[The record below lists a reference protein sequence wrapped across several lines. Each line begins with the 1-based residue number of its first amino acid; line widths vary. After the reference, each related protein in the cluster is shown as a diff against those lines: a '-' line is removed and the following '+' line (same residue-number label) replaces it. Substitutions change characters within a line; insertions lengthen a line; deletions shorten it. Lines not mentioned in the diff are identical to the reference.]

1 MIRAFH
7 SRLHTSGR
15 GLAWPL
21 LLVML
26 IWVAPVLA
34 ENEDGYPV
42 LWDSQDAVLQR
53 QLDAVMDGLGYHKA
67 ITDKRLAVVLVDI
80 SDLRKPRVAEVN
92 GNRMIYAASIPKL
105 AILLGAFVEI
115 REGNLELDADTQT
128 ALTQMIRYSSN
139 KEATRM
145 LNLVG
150 KDRLIEILQSDEF
163 DLYDM
168 EDGGGLWVGKEYG
181 KSPAYKRDP
190 LHNLSH
196 GATAMQVARF
206 YYMLET
212 GQIVDDELQQQMKAM
227 LGDPGIKHKF
237 VKGLA
242 GYPDVDI
249 YRKSGSWKQWHGDSA
264 IVETGNKKY
273 IVVGLAEDAN
283 GGAWLSRMIKPIH
296 ELMVADQ

>member
-1 MIRAFH
+1 MIRAVH
-7 SRLHTSGR
+7 SRLHLGGR
-15 GLAWPL
+15 LLTWSL
-21 LLVML
+21 LLML
-26 IWVAPVLA
+26 ICATPVQA
-34 ENEDGYPV
+34 ENEDGYPL
-42 LWDSQDAVLQR
+42 LWDSQDAVLQK
-53 QLDAVMDGLGYHKA
+53 QLDGIMDRLGYHKA

-80 SDLRKPRVAEVN
+80 TDLRKPRVAEVN

-105 AILLGAFVEI
+105 AILLGAFVEF
-115 REGNLELDADTQT
+115 REGNLELDADTQN

-150 KDRLIEILQSDEF
+150 KDRLIEILQSEEF

-181 KSPAYKRDP
+181 KSPAYQRDP

-206 YYMLET
+206 YYLLET
-212 GQIVDDELQQQMKAM
+212 GQIVDDELQQEMKAM

-237 VKGLA
+237 VKGLD
-242 GYPDVDI
+242 GYQDVDI

-264 IVETGNKKY
+264 IIESGDIRY

-283 GGAWLSRMIKPIH
+283 GGTWLSRIIKPIH
-296 ELMVADQ
+296 ELMVAGQ